1 MRGFMFLAEHDENY
15 NTVLFEVSFLSADSS
30 RNFTLLQLLITLMKS
45 KELVNSKMK
54 NEMRT

>member
-1 MRGFMFLAEHDENY
+1 MFLAEHDENY

-30 RNFTLLQLLITLMKS
+30 RNFTLLQLLITLMKI

>member
-1 MRGFMFLAEHDENY
+1 MFLAEHDENY
-15 NTVLFEVSFLSADSS
+15 NTDLFEVSFLSADSS